1 MGKRFEHL
9 PREILEEL
17 FVKENLTYEQIAEK
31 LGITINE
38 LRCSLR
44 FYGLRKNKEQRAEI
58 SRKGINAFLS
68 QNGKAMSRVFEDG
81 ELEELYIKQNLGM
94 KEIAKIKGITSDA
107 VRYAVEKSGLKKS
120 WKARMEVR
128 KNNLLREFGVENVMQ
143 LQAVKDKVVETN
155 LREYGETSPMKN
167 PDIVKKRNKTNLEK
181 YGDENPMRT
190 NAVKA
195 KRVRTTQER
204 YGVDNIAQLEEV
216 RRKEREY
223 YYCPEVWDAVVDKEK
238 FIEEIKKLSPI
249 TLSTIAKKFN
259 CTPSTAKHLVEKFDC
274 ADMVYF
280 GNYKT
285 FPEVEIGEFL
295 DSIGVEYRKDKSTLW
310 YKNQNGRKCYLEID
324 LYAKEYNIGIE
335 FNGVYW
341 HRVQRK
347 NKHFHMKKSKM
358 AEDKGIFIF
367 HVYEFEWVESKDEVL
382 CQIRALFSPQKIIP
396 KEKFLIV
403 SSQDEMIN
411 KEVWVDSEKVYSFRI
426 NIEYFQKEKV
436 LLIKNLRIYS
446 SIREDTHLSFLD
458 KIAIEHNCQR
468 IKIKAD
474 YGKIPSSFF
483 DESGFEFVKY
493 EYPEMFFVHPKC
505 LFHVSDENLSE
516 IKHYEEIDN
525 IELYSNGREVEGSG
539 FKIYEKILK

>member
-38 LRCSLR
+38 LRCSLK
-44 FYGLRKNKEQRAEI
+44 FYGLKKTKEQRAEI
-58 SRKGINAFLS
+58 SRKGTNAFLS
-68 QNGKAMSRVFEDG
+68 KSGKAMSRVFEDG

-143 LQAVKDKVVETN
+143 LQAVKDKAVETN
-155 LREYGETSPMKN
+155 LREYGGTSPMKN
-167 PDIVKKRNKTNLEK
+167 SDIVKKRNKTNLEK

-190 NAVKA
+190 DAVKA

-204 YGVDNIAQLEEV
+204 YGVDNVAQLEEV

-259 CTPSTAKHLVEKFDC
+259 CTPSTAKRLVEKFDC

-280 GNYKT
+280 GNHKT

-295 DSIGVEYRKDKSTLW
+295 DSIDVEYRKDKSTLW
-310 YKNQNGRKCYLEID
+310 YKNRNGRKCYLEID

-341 HRVQRK
+341 HRTQRK
-347 NKHFHMKKSKM
+347 SKHSHMKKSKI
-358 AEDKGIFIF
+358 AEDRGIFIF
-367 HVYEFEWVESKDEVL
+367 HVYEFEWVENKGEIL
-382 CQIRALFSPQKIIP
+382 CQIKALFSPSKTIP
-396 KEKFLIV
+396 KEKFLII
-403 SSQDEMIN
+403 SSPSETADR
-411 KEVWVDSEKVYSFRI
+411 EVWANNEKVYSFQI
-426 NIEYFQKEKV
+426 SIERSQEEKI

-446 SIREDTHLSFLD
+446 SLRENVHLDFLD
-458 KIAIEHNCQR
+458 KIAIEYNCQR
-468 IKIKAD
+468 IRIKAD

-483 DESGFEFVKY
+483 EKSDFDFVKY

-505 LFHVSDENLSE
+505 ISHVSDEDLSE
-516 IKHYEEIDN
+516 IKYWEEIDN
-525 IELYSNGREVEGSG
+525 AELYSNGREVEGSG